1 MRICQLVF
9 IAFPK
14 LTEGYRYRYSGP
26 IDATLGTILQ
36 IDSTPSELAEKVIF
50 MILLEIGIWMVM
62 KSGDIVI
69 ERGNL
74 RRFARGEREENAW

>member
-9 IAFPK
+9 IEFPK